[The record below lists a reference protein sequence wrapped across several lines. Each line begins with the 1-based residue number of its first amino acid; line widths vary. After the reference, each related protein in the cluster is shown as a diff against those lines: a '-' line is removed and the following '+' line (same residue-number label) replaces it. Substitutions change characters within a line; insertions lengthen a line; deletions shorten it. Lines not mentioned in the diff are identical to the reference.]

1 MAATFPGQVKL
12 RRVYVLLKLFEIL
25 RALNL
30 VYNCSLPTNE
40 INLTPSPT
48 PICLP
53 WNLDVMAETFPGQV
67 KLRRVHV
74 LPKLFEILRALNLVY
89 NCSLPTNGISLTP
102 SPTPICLPWNL
113 DVMAATFPGQVKLS
127 RVYVL
132 PKLFEILRALNLV
145 YNCSLPTNGISLT
158 PSPTPIC
165 LPWNLDDLAA
175 TFLGQVKLRRV
186 YVLLKLFEILRALNL
201 VYNCSLP
208 TNEISLTPSP
218 TPICL
223 PWNLDV
229 MAETFPGQVKLKRV
243 YVLSKLL
250 EILRTLSLIHHCSL
264 PTYVI
269 RSTPSP
275 TPTRLPQNLKDTTS
289 TFSDNN
295 ALNKSDQL
303 EGHGIP
309 VSVSS
314 GICFH
319 NHSIYHRSTVRRKLA
334 GTS

>member
-175 TFLGQVKLRRV
+175 TFLGQVKLRR
-186 YVLLKLFEILRALNL
+186 LANERNQLDSITDSHLFAMELGCYGGDLSRSGKAKEGICPLEATRDTAHPEFDPPLQPANIRNQ
-201 VYNCSLP
+201 VNSV
-208 TNEISLTPSP
+208 TDTHPS
-218 TPICL
+218 
-223 PWNLDV
+223 
-229 MAETFPGQVKLKRV
+229 
-243 YVLSKLL
+243 
-250 EILRTLSLIHHCSL
+250 
-264 PTYVI
+264 
-269 RSTPSP
+269 
-275 TPTRLPQNLKDTTS
+275 TTE
-289 TFSDNN
+289 
-295 ALNKSDQL
+295 L
-303 EGHGIP
+303 EGHDINL
-309 VSVSS
+309 
-314 GICFH
+314 F
-319 NHSIYHRSTVRRKLA
+319 R
-334 GTS
+334 